1 MKELIIAIGL
11 LFFLEGLFLAIFP
24 SRIKNMLK
32 NRQFINR
39 VFSKDEINNYE
50 DAMSCDTD
58 KYANY
63 FKLMLDMGIYLPPS
77 QFECCFFSSVMTKA
91 DIKKIINSNRVALQ
105 KIA

>member
-1 MKELIIAIGL
+1 
-11 LFFLEGLFLAIFP
+11 
-24 SRIKNMLK
+24 
-32 NRQFINR
+32 
-39 VFSKDEINNYE
+39 
-50 DAMSCDTD
+50 MSCDAD